1 MRIPKDSS
9 YAGLTLVKTG
19 PYYEYSLAAYIEE
32 KRLILSYGNDICDN
46 IYVFDEQTTA
56 KFQTRFQS
64 LGNSAQFLWKLRET
78 YVRVGDKA
86 EDTLAR
92 ILAYCDRKSMT
103 YKKYTDVSF
112 DGRE

>member
-1 MRIPKDSS
+1 MKLPKDLS
-9 YAGLTLVKTG
+9 YASLTLVKTATH
-19 PYYEYSLAAYIEE
+19 YEYDLAALVEE

-64 LGNSAQFLWKLRET
+64 FGDSEKFLWKLRET
-78 YVRVGDKA
+78 YVRAGDKA

-92 ILAYCDRKSMT
+92 ILAYCDRKNMT